1 MDEHELMGKLKV
13 SKAVAKMA
21 VPSVISSLVTV
32 VYNMADTF
40 FVGQTGDPLQV
51 AAVSLTNPIFIL
63 MMAFANMFGMGGSA
77 VLSMALG
84 AKDERRAKNASSFVT
99 YASLI
104 VGVVFALILIVFMDP
119 ILALFG
125 ANAETYEFARGYTF
139 HIAYGAPF
147 IIWSAAASFI
157 VRAEGASR
165 EAMIGS
171 MIGTIANIVLDPI
184 FISVLG
190 QGTAGAAIATTIGN
204 VMASGYYLWYFLRKS
219 RMLSISWRYFTVRG
233 GILTKICSA
242 GLPTAIFSA
251 LMSVSTIVLNQLL
264 VVYGNDPVAAIG
276 IVFKANMFITF
287 LQMGLANGVQPLLGY
302 NYGAGNME
310 RFREVESYTKKC
322 CLAAGVIATVLYF
335 VFREEIIS
343 LFISDSDVIAYGV
356 QMLIAYMLSGPVIG
370 ILFVNMNCMQ
380 SVGHAFPATVL
391 SVLRQGILLIPLLYL
406 LRALFGL
413 NGVILGQ
420 SVTDYIAVILSV
432 FLWRKIRSRV
442 EKKQPEAAAGET
454 NKI

>member
-1 MDEHELMGKLKV
+1 MDEHELMGKMKI

-21 VPSVISSLVTV
+21 IPSVISSLVTV

-40 FVGQTGDPLQV
+40 FVGQTGDSLQV

-63 MMAFANMFGMGGSA
+63 MMAFANMLGMGGSA
-77 VLSMALG
+77 VLSVALG
-84 AKDERRAKNASSFVT
+84 EKNELRAKKTSSFVT

-104 VGVVFALILIVFMDP
+104 IGIVFAAVLIIFMNP
-119 ILALFG
+119 ILTLFG
-125 ANAETYEFARGYTF
+125 ANEQTCEFARGFTF
-139 HIAYGAPF
+139 HISYGAPF

-184 FISVLG
+184 FISVLD

-204 VMASGYYLWYFLRKS
+204 VLASAYYLWYFLKKS
-219 RMLSISWRYFTVRG
+219 RVLSIHWKHFTVKE
-233 GILTKICSA
+233 GILKRTCSS

-302 NYGAGNME
+302 NYGSGDMARFQGVE
-310 RFREVESYTKKC
+310 RYTKKC
-322 CLAAGVIATVLYF
+322 CLVAGVIATVLYF
-335 VFREEIIS
+335 VLREPIIR
-343 LFISDSDVIAYGV
+343 LFISDEGVVSYGV
-356 QMLIAYMLSGPVIG
+356 EMLVAYMLSGPVIG

-391 SVLRQGILLIPLLYL
+391 SVLRQGILLIPLLYV

-420 SVTDYIAVILSV
+420 SVTDYIAVVLSI
-432 FLWRKIRSRV
+432 FLWRKIRRSL
-442 EKKQPEAAAGET
+442 PSGAGAE
-454 NKI
+454 